1 VGKHAS
7 GLWHYRLGDAE
18 APPARHGGQLGL
30 IQMKRGVLVLLA
42 VAGLASAAAA
52 AWTSGLVARHSS
64 TPVAQARP
72 HSWVGSDRIFITD
85 AQNFQA
91 RAEGLLD
98 HDVKSV
104 LNVTKRMRYGEYRWD
119 EKNVPRGPMWVRVD
133 LTRQIISVFR
143 DGHEIGTA
151 VILYGADEK
160 ETPVGVF
167 PIQAKIRDHKSIT
180 YDNAPMPY
188 TLRLTGD
195 GVSIHGSDVRWGRA
209 THGCIGVPVEFA
221 HKLFD
226 HVSKGDKVTILS
238 DERSA

>member
-1 VGKHAS
+1 
-7 GLWHYRLGDAE
+7 
-18 APPARHGGQLGL
+18 
-30 IQMKRGVLVLLA
+30 MKRGLIVLVAL
-42 VAGLASAAAA
+42 AGLASAAAA
-52 AWTSGLVARHSS
+52 TWSTGLLDHRVSVAKEK
-64 TPVAQARP
+64 RP
-72 HSWVGSDRIFITD
+72 APSWVGSDRTFVTE
-85 AQNFQA
+85 AQNFEA
-91 RAEGLLD
+91 RAEGLFD
-98 HDVKSV
+98 RDVKSV
-104 LNVTKRMRYGEYRWD
+104 LNVTEPMRYGEYRWD
-119 EKNVPRGPMWVRVD
+119 DKNVPRGPIWVRVD
-133 LTRQIISVFR
+133 LKRQLISVFR

-167 PIQAKIRDHKSIT
+167 PVLAKIRDHKSAT

-195 GVSIHGSDVRWGRA
+195 GVSIHGSEVSWGRA

-226 HVSKGDKVTILS
+226 QASKGDQVTIVS

>member
-1 VGKHAS
+1 
-7 GLWHYRLGDAE
+7 
-18 APPARHGGQLGL
+18 
-30 IQMKRGVLVLLA
+30 MKRGLLLLLA
-42 VAGLASAAAA
+42 IAGLASAAAA
-52 AWTSGLVARHSS
+52 AAWSSGLVGTKPPLPKAK
-64 TPVAQARP
+64 TEAP
-72 HSWVGSDRIFITD
+72 HSWAGSDRTFVTD

-91 RAEGLLD
+91 RAEGGFD
-98 HDVKSV
+98 RDVKSV
-104 LNVTKRMRYGEYRWD
+104 LNVRKRMQYGQYIWD
-119 EKNVPRGPMWVRVD
+119 EKNVPEGAMWVRVD
-133 LTRQIISVFR
+133 LDQQIISVFR

-167 PIQAKIRDHKSIT
+167 PILAKIANHKSIT

-226 HVSKGDKVTILS
+226 KVSKGDQVTILS
-238 DERSA
+238 KERAV